1 MQITFYSFLLSI
13 LWSNILIIFIFLGRK
28 KHFFDKGFGI
38 ASLVLLYLF
47 CTVRMLFPIDFKFTR
62 GIGFKGFF
70 TAFYDIIYFQKF
82 NLGVISVSILEI
94 LGIVWM
100 VVTFILIIRFWH
112 QYYCVIKEIDTYN
125 KREDNQCQ
133 TLLHKIWNNNKR
145 QLQVEIFCSNRV
157 GIPMGIG
164 IFKKRIILPD
174 EDYTD
179 MELYYILLHEYTH
192 FLNRDLIIKMLV
204 HMFCYIF
211 WWNPIVYLLRKDLEQ
226 TLEIKCDLY
235 ATEDMSNRSKADYLT
250 TIVSSLKRIEEKK
263 LPEALHGTVALA
275 KGSNDLEMVE
285 RFRMISK
292 THTLR
297 RHNKVFTTAWFG
309 IFAIMLVFSY
319 SFVIQPSYS
328 PPIEEIVTNPK
339 VYDIEITPDNSY
351 IIERKDGTYVL
362 VNSNGETLEI
372 TEKYALLMESQ
383 GMKIRKEVSIR

>member
-1 MQITFYSFLLSI
+1 
-13 LWSNILIIFIFLGRK
+13 
-28 KHFFDKGFGI
+28 
-38 ASLVLLYLF
+38 
-47 CTVRMLFPIDFKFTR
+47 
-62 GIGFKGFF
+62 
-70 TAFYDIIYFQKF
+70 
-82 NLGVISVSILEI
+82 
-94 LGIVWM
+94 
-100 VVTFILIIRFWH
+100 
-112 QYYCVIKEIDTYN
+112 
-125 KREDNQCQ
+125 
-133 TLLHKIWNNNKR
+133 
-145 QLQVEIFCSNRV
+145 VEIFCSNRV